1 MKPYLLF
8 SGLAGGLFQRAQQS
22 DLQRAMD
29 VYQQEF
35 NRLQQNAL
43 AAAFR
48 AQQNGSSKDED
59 TKSETPNPPESP
71 VTSSGDTKSPGA
83 RQESPIGKFNSVN
96 RLKNAFF
103 SAYVPFHFQIGKGPG
118 SGLFPAVDGDIVGS
132 LSPLQRMASITNSL
146 VSQPPMPGQ
155 PPINRPNRASLP
167 PITQQQFDRFS
178 HLNTDEVVRRVR
190 TT

>member
-1 MKPYLLF
+1 MTSMNLQMKPYLLL

-59 TKSETPNPPESP
+59 TKPETPNPPESP

-83 RQESPIGKFNSVN
+83 RQESPIGKFN
-96 RLKNAFF
+96 LYHLAKKCFF
-103 SAYVPFHFQIGKGPG
+103 QYLLIFK
-118 SGLFPAVDGDIVGS
+118 
-132 LSPLQRMASITNSL
+132 
-146 VSQPPMPGQ
+146 
-155 PPINRPNRASLP
+155 
-167 PITQQQFDRFS
+167 
-178 HLNTDEVVRRVR
+178 
-190 TT
+190 

>member
-1 MKPYLLF
+1 MKPYLLL

-83 RQESPIGKFNSVN
+83 RQESPIGKFNPVIW
-96 RLKNAFF
+96 LKKCIF
-103 SAYVPFHFQIGKGPG
+103 STYVFVFK
-118 SGLFPAVDGDIVGS
+118 
-132 LSPLQRMASITNSL
+132 
-146 VSQPPMPGQ
+146 
-155 PPINRPNRASLP
+155 
-167 PITQQQFDRFS
+167 
-178 HLNTDEVVRRVR
+178 
-190 TT
+190 